1 MSNRKGVKMKFV
13 MLGAPGAG
21 KGTVASKLSVRL
33 NIPHISTGD
42 IFRENIKNQTELG
55 KKAKGYMDEGQL
67 VPDELTC
74 NLVVDRIKKDDCKN
88 GFILDGFPRTMAQGE
103 ALTNELKKEGS
114 KIDVVL
120 NVELSDEAIIKR
132 MSGRRCCPECGKIYH
147 TVTKELQPKKEG
159 ICDNDGAKLI
169 IRDDDKPETVINR
182 LKVYHEKTEPLVSYY
197 KKMGVVE
204 DIDGA
209 KTLEIE
215 DELVEK
221 FGK

>member
-1 MSNRKGVKMKFV
+1 MEKFITQSPKSYS
-13 MLGAPGAG
+13 L
-21 KGTVASKLSVRL
+21 
-33 NIPHISTGD
+33 
-42 IFRENIKNQTELG
+42 
-55 KKAKGYMDEGQL
+55 
-67 VPDELTC
+67 
-74 NLVVDRIKKDDCKN
+74 
-88 GFILDGFPRTMAQGE
+88 
-103 ALTNELKKEGS
+103 
-114 KIDVVL
+114 
-120 NVELSDEAIIKR
+120 
-132 MSGRRCCPECGKIYH
+132 
-147 TVTKELQPKKEG
+147 KKEG

-169 IRDDDKPETVINR
+169 IRDDDKPDTVIKR